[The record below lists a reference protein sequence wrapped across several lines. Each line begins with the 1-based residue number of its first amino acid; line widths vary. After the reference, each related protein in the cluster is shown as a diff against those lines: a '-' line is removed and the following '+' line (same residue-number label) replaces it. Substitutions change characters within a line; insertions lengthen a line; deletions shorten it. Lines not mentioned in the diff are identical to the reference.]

1 MNGAEWLQSLMEPP
15 LLQYSPAAQFLNS
28 YFPDGV
34 GLSPTLNDWKQDVE
48 DSTGTI
54 LFNRK
59 KLGHGF
65 KSYWSPKCFFGWLI
79 CNILLKLQLPLQ
91 QSYLL
96 WRSSVVENSSDIKTS
111 TLIKYD
117 IMFQPRICETV
128 SPPRKHW
135 NSTYLPPWHYGIRR
149 ERSFP
154 RISQVFY
161 INSIKIT
168 LILISTLNHKSSM
181 TCWN

>member
-1 MNGAEWLQSLMEPP
+1 MFFGGVN
-15 LLQYSPAAQFLNS
+15 LQYCLNCN
-28 YFPDGV
+28 YHCNNHIFFEEV
-34 GLSPTLNDWKQDVE
+34 LLSNTQV
-48 DSTGTI
+48 T
-54 LFNRK
+54 
-59 KLGHGF
+59 
-65 KSYWSPKCFFGWLI
+65 
-79 CNILLKLQLPLQ
+79 LKLLHWL
-91 QSYLL
+91 
-96 WRSSVVENSSDIKTS
+96 NM
-111 TLIKYD
+111 

-168 LILISTLNHKSSM
+168 LILISTLNRKSSM
-181 TCWN
+181 TCWNQLVTISLDNPCCILHWEISLYHYGWKITR

>member
-1 MNGAEWLQSLMEPP
+1 M
-15 LLQYSPAAQFLNS
+15 
-28 YFPDGV
+28 
-34 GLSPTLNDWKQDVE
+34 
-48 DSTGTI
+48 
-54 LFNRK
+54 
-59 KLGHGF
+59 
-65 KSYWSPKCFFGWLI
+65 
-79 CNILLKLQLPLQ
+79 LKLQLPLQ

-135 NSTYLPPWHYGIRR
+135 NGTYLPPWHYGIRR

-181 TCWN
+181 TCWNQLVTISLDNPCCILHWEISLYHYGWKITR

>member
-1 MNGAEWLQSLMEPP
+1 MNGAEWLQSLTEPP

-59 KLGHGF
+59 MLGHGF
-65 KSYWSPKCFFGWLI
+65 GSHWSLKCFFRVNLQYCLN
-79 CNILLKLQLPLQ
+79 CNYHCDNHIFFKEVLLLNTQVTLKLLHWL
-91 QSYLL
+91 
-96 WRSSVVENSSDIKTS
+96 NM
-111 TLIKYD
+111 

-135 NSTYLPPWHYGIRR
+135 NSTYLSPWHYGIRR

-168 LILISTLNHKSSM
+168 LILITKLNHKSSI

>member
-1 MNGAEWLQSLMEPP
+1 MSMWPYILFFFQKRVSAVNGAEWLQSLTEPP

-65 KSYWSPKCFFGWLI
+65 KSCWSPKCFFG
-79 CNILLKLQLPLQ
+79 
-91 QSYLL
+91 
-96 WRSSVVENSSDIKTS
+96 
-111 TLIKYD
+111 
-117 IMFQPRICETV
+117 
-128 SPPRKHW
+128 
-135 NSTYLPPWHYGIRR
+135 G
-149 ERSFP
+149 
-154 RISQVFY
+154 
-161 INSIKIT
+161 
-168 LILISTLNHKSSM
+168 
-181 TCWN
+181 